1 MEWYDNKALF
11 ERIESLQKD
20 MGALQKE
27 LAETRVLIR
36 DYNKLRE
43 KLEDLAGKVNTL
55 FWFTPV
61 TIAALGLLFTFL
73 TYIGR

>member
-27 LAETRVLIR
+27 LAETRVLIH

-43 KLEDLAGKVNTL
+43 KLEDLAGKVTML
-55 FWFTPV
+55 FWLTPV